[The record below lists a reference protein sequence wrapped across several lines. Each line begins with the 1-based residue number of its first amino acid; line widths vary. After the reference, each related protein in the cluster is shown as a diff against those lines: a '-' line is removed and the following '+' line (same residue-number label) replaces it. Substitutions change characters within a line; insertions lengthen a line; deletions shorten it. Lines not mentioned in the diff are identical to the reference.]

1 MLNIFL
7 ISHFLGDYEQDTQE
21 ICVTARYVDELALFL
36 KQQMI
41 LNLNQWKENYTN
53 PQWQK

>member
-41 LNLNQWKENYTN
+41 LNL
-53 PQWQK
+53 